1 MKKLITIAAALLF
14 TSAAFANN
22 VTIHKN
28 TKLVSTLYD
37 TKTEAFNAGFDIAD
51 NLENVSQ
58 KELRNKFAIIS
69 QNRATNINISDK
81 IVKTQELAKNRGD
94 IKYRA
99 IVKVNYNFET
109 RDED

>member
-1 MKKLITIAAALLF
+1 MLVKDLYQFGKVGKWSVQAVNLIDDDGF
-14 TSAAFANN
+14 
-22 VTIHKN
+22 
-28 TKLVSTLYD
+28 Y
-37 TKTEAFNAGFDIAD
+37 NAGFDIAD

-69 QNRATNINISDK
+69 QNRATNINITDK